1 MSGGTLI
8 CLAAN
13 EIVLSSH
20 AVMGPID
27 PQLGESPA
35 ASLIKV
41 VEQKPIE
48 RISDQT
54 LVMADVG
61 RKAIEQV
68 RKAAYELLDGR
79 LPKEKAEELAQKL
92 SVGTWT
98 HDYPIGAR
106 EAKAMGLNVNT
117 DMPTEILELLSLY
130 PQPTRTD
137 SGGVEYLP
145 GPRVGR
151 QASNNSRSS

>member
-1 MSGGTLI
+1 MWD
-8 CLAAN
+8 
-13 EIVLSSH
+13 VKRSSRS
-20 AVMGPID
+20 ARP
-27 PQLGESPA
+27 P
-35 ASLIKV
+35 
-41 VEQKPIE
+41 
-48 RISDQT
+48 
-54 LVMADVG
+54 
-61 RKAIEQV
+61 
-68 RKAAYELLDGR
+68 YELLDGR

-98 HDYPIGAR
+98 HDYPIGAS

-117 DMPTEILELLSLY
+117 DMPTDILDLLSLY

-151 QASNNSRSS
+151 QTSNGSRSAVSFANAEPGAPLLSLQAFLG